1 MQFNVNHRAVQW
13 HNSNIPEIASSEFE
27 LGNRHTVR
35 VEVYFDYYGTMN
47 ARFFVNNALRNTQ
60 WNGGGYTYRD
70 NDEEVALEWYLPSS
84 FVYPTGIAQ
93 YKFRREIATRA
104 RKMVDRDREL
114 GRARVLIIATYRDT
128 ARRDW
133 DQVDAIHMN
142 PHSSAVEQKAR
153 MWKLSKESLLP

>member
-35 VEVYFDYYGTMN
+35 IEVYFDYYGIMN
-47 ARFFVNNALRNTQ
+47 ARLFVNNALRNTQ

-104 RKMVDRDREL
+104 RKMVERESR
-114 GRARVLIIATYRDT
+114 GAG
-128 ARRDW
+128 RRDS
-133 DQVDAIHMN
+133 DQVRAIHMN

-153 MWKLSKESLLP
+153 LWKLSKESLLP